1 MRRNIETKFIIF
13 IKQEEINETMK
24 STNSWA
30 TLRVQSNSSSRT
42 ACTYKK
48 HKTPIL
54 KIKSRTTIIPTIPTI
69 ESKREEEQNQINKI

>member
-1 MRRNIETKFIIF
+1 MGLRRNIETKFIIF

-24 STNSWA
+24 SMNSWA

-54 KIKSRTTIIPTIPTI
+54 KIKSRTTTIPTI